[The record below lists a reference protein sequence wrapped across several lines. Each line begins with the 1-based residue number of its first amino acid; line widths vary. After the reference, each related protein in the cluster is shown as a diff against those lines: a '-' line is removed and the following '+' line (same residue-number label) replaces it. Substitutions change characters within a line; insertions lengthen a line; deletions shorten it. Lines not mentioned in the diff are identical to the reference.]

1 MLVIPLVDKEA
12 GAVAAVILVRAVVG
26 GMGKRI
32 GEEERGGALDG
43 AGVCVCVCMCVLNSK
58 LGWRWGKRRSGRSLG
73 GALCPTLNGQDE
85 AACPSA
91 TCGGMCEPHLDS
103 YLVEP

>member
-1 MLVIPLVDKEA
+1 M
-12 GAVAAVILVRAVVG
+12 AAVILVRAVVG

-32 GEEERGGALDG
+32 GEGAREGAPDG
-43 AGVCVCVCMCVLNSK
+43 APLVCVCVCAEQQVGVEM
-58 LGWRWGKRRSGRSLG
+58 GKTRSGRSLG

-91 TCGGMCEPHLDS
+91 ICGGMCKPHLES
-103 YLVEP
+103 YLMEP